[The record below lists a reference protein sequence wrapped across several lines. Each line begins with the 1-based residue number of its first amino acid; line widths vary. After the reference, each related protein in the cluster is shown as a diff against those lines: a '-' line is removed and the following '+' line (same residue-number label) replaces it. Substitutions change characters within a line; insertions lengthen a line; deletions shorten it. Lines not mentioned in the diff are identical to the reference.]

1 MIKLKSLQGQLEN
14 LQTILEEAINTGK
27 SEKEINKIRNQI
39 VEVERLIIERIKFLQ
54 EHPN

>member
-14 LQTILEEAINTGK
+14 LQIILEEAINTGK